1 MNQQQLYPDQP
12 QKSALEQY
20 YGSVTL
26 KIFVIVALVLLLQIP
41 VFKIQNLI
49 RERET
54 RRNTAVSEA
63 NSQWGGAQTILGPI
77 IHIPYKVF
85 ITEEKT
91 VGNQKEVKIRE
102 EKKVAHFLP
111 KQLGIASNP
120 SAETRKRGIYTLVF
134 YEDKLNM
141 SGSFNFDFS
150 ALAISEENILWN
162 QATLWL
168 SVGDVHGIA
177 EKPLGSGDG
186 GTFELLPVESGFSAP
201 IKLKNGAK
209 SYAFT
214 VDLALKGS
222 EKMLFAPLGEET
234 KVKMK
239 SNWNSPSFTGAFL
252 PDNREILDQGFTAE
266 WNVLS
271 FNRNYKQ
278 MWTSSSYTDKPENA
292 ENSYFGIEFFQPVN
306 VYQKSMRSVKY
317 NLMFLGLTFAAFFLV
332 EALTKKLKTVHPVQY
347 LLVGAAMI
355 LFYLLLLSLSEHI
368 PFIAAYTI
376 ASVATIV
383 LITGYIKAMF
393 GRGAVALLLGALL
406 AALHIFLYIAL
417 NAEDYA
423 LLVGSIGL
431 FLILAIIMYV
441 SRRVNWYELAK
452 K

>member
-1 MNQQQLYPDQP
+1 MDQQQQLSPNQP

-26 KIFVIVALVLLLQIP
+26 KIFAIAALVLLLQIP

-54 RRNTAVSEA
+54 RRDTAVSTA
-63 NSQWGGAQTILGPI
+63 NAQWGGAQTILGPI

-85 ITEEKT
+85 ITEEKI

-111 KQLGIASNP
+111 KQLGLTSNP
-120 SAETRKRGIYTLVF
+120 NAETRKRGIYALVL

-150 ALAISEENILWN
+150 ALAIQEQNILWN
-162 QATLWL
+162 EAILWL
-168 SVGDVHGIA
+168 SVGDARGIK

-186 GTFELLPVESGFSAP
+186 EKFELLPVQGGLGAS

-209 SYAFT
+209 SYSFT
-214 VDLALKGS
+214 IELALNGS

-234 KVKMK
+234 KVTMK

-252 PDNREILDQGFTAE
+252 PDDRTLTRDGFTAA
-266 WNVLS
+266 WNVLR
-271 FNRNYKQ
+271 FNRNYPQ

-292 ENSYFGIEFFQPVN
+292 ENSYFGVEFFQPVN

-317 NLMFLGLTFAAFFLV
+317 NL
-332 EALTKKLKTVHPVQY
+332 KLC
-347 LLVGAAMI
+347 I
-355 LFYLLLLSLSEHI
+355 LSSIFLSEARSRY
-368 PFIAAYTI
+368 FIFCFSRFPSIFHFGLPTQSQ
-376 ASVATIV
+376 ASQ
-383 LITGYIKAMF
+383 
-393 GRGAVALLLGALL
+393 LL
-406 AALHIFLYIAL
+406 A
-417 NAEDYA
+417 
-423 LLVGSIGL
+423 
-431 FLILAIIMYV
+431 
-441 SRRVNWYELAK
+441 
-452 K
+452 